1 MSIFSRNKPSK
12 IAQRKI
18 DEHLYAIVAEEMES
32 GIRKNGL
39 WLKALELA
47 DGNKEKQV
55 SEYIKLRVQ
64 SLIDDMYI
72 DDNYASPKATLDG
85 TSE

>member
-1 MSIFSRNKPSK
+1 MSIFSRNKPNK

-18 DEHLYAIVAEEMES
+18 DEHLYALVAEEMES
-32 GIRKNGL
+32 GIRSNGL

-64 SLIDDMYI
+64 SLVDDIYQQQL
-72 DDNYASPKATLDG
+72 PFT
-85 TSE
+85 